1 MRLRW
6 GWTCLLLLSISI
18 VTWAQEEEL
27 EDEDDALVEDG
38 NVDMEPDSSENTEAD
53 ANVSFQV
60 RQHLQKYCFA

>member
-6 GWTCLLLLSISI
+6 GWMCLLLLFISM

-38 NVDMEPDSSENTEAD
+38 DVDMETDSSENTEAD
-53 ANVSFQV
+53 TSVSFQV
-60 RQHLQKYCFA
+60 RQHYSLQ